1 MNASDLRRV
10 LADVPGWLGDEE
22 ALALFELARGCTGR
36 GAIVELGSWRGRSTI
51 CLALGSKEGA
61 GVPVVAVDRHMDK
74 TFVDFQENIRQAG
87 VADLVRPIRAT
98 SDEAFAEFDEPIEL
112 IFIDASHKYE
122 DVRRDFDQWVPL
134 VVEGGTV
141 AMHDTTWEGSKLVSE
156 EAIYRSPYFKDV
168 RFVPSSTTV
177 GVKVQS
183 VTARDRRQSRRAL
196 LAKWTAELGMRVGR
210 FLPRSLVQAGRRAI
224 ASVGGAR

>member
-1 MNASDLRRV
+1 MDASGLRRV

-22 ALALFELARGCTGR
+22 AFALYELARRCTGR

-51 CLALGSKEGA
+51 CLALGSKDGP
-61 GVPVVAVDRHMDK
+61 GVPVVAVDRHTDK
-74 TFVDFQENIRQAG
+74 TFVDFQENIRRAG
-87 VADLVRPIRAT
+87 IADLVRPIRAT
-98 SDEAFAEFDEPIEL
+98 SDEAFGGFDEPIEL

-122 DVRRDFDQWVPL
+122 DVRRDFEQWVSL

-156 EAIYRSPYFKDV
+156 EEIYRSSHFKDV

-177 GVKVQS
+177 GVKAES
-183 VTARDRRQSRRAL
+183 VTAQDRRQSRRAL
-196 LAKWTAELGMRVGR
+196 LAKRTAELGMHVSR
-210 FLPRSLVQAGRRAI
+210 FLPKRLVRAGRRAI
-224 ASVGGAR
+224 ASVGDGR

>member
-1 MNASDLRRV
+1 MNASELRQA

-22 ALALFELARGCTGR
+22 AIALFELARGCTGR
-36 GAIVELGSWRGRSTI
+36 GAIVELGSWRGKSTI
-51 CLALGSKEGA
+51 CLALGSKEGS

-74 TFVDFQENIRQAG
+74 TFVDFQENIRKAG

-98 SDEAFAEFDEPIEL
+98 SDEAFADFDEPIEL

-210 FLPRSLVQAGRRAI
+210 FLPRSVVRTGRRAI
-224 ASVGGAR
+224 ASVGDRR

>member
-22 ALALFELARGCTGR
+22 AQALFELARGCTGR

-51 CLALGSKEGA
+51 CLALGSKEGS
-61 GVPVVAVDRHMDK
+61 GVPIVAVDRHMDK
-74 TFVDFQENIRQAG
+74 TFVDFQENIRKAG
-87 VADLVRPIRAT
+87 VADLVRPVRAT
-98 SDEAFAEFDEPIEL
+98 SDEAFADFDEPIEL

-196 LAKWTAELGMRVGR
+196 LAKWTAELGIRVGR
-210 FLPRSLVQAGRRAI
+210 FLPRSVVEAGRRAI
-224 ASVGGAR
+224 GSVGGAR

>member
-1 MNASDLRRV
+1 MNASELRQM

-22 ALALFELARGCTGR
+22 AFALYELARGCTGR

-51 CLALGSKEGA
+51 CLALGSKDGP

-74 TFVDFQENIRQAG
+74 TFVDFQENIRRAG

-122 DVRRDFDQWVPL
+122 DVRRDFAQWVPL

-156 EAIYRSPYFKDV
+156 EAIYQSPHFKEV

-177 GVKVQS
+177 GVKVES
-183 VTARDRRQSRRAL
+183 VTAQDRRQSRRAL
-196 LAKWTAELGMRVGR
+196 LAKWTAELGMHVSRY
-210 FLPRSLVQAGRRAI
+210 LPRSLVRAGRRAI
-224 ASVGGAR
+224 ASVGGTR

>member
-22 ALALFELARGCTGR
+22 ALALYEAARTCTGR
-36 GAIVELGSWRGRSTI
+36 GAIVEIGSWRGRSTI
-51 CLALGSKEGA
+51 CLALGSKDGP
-61 GVPVVAVDRHMDK
+61 GVPVVAIDRHTDK
-74 TFVDFQENIRQAG
+74 TFVDFQENIRRAG
-87 VADLVRPIRAT
+87 IADLVRPIRAT
-98 SDEAFAEFDEPIEL
+98 SDEAFTEFDEPIEL
-112 IFIDASHKYE
+112 IFIDASHKYD

-156 EAIYRSPYFKDV
+156 EAIYRSPHFKDV

-177 GVKVQS
+177 GVKVAS
-183 VTARDRRQSRRAL
+183 VTARDRRQSQRAL
-196 LAKWTAELGMRVGR
+196 LAKWTAELGMRVSR
-210 FLPRSLVQAGRRAI
+210 FLPERVIRLGRRTI
-224 ASVGGAR
+224 SSVGGR

>member
-1 MNASDLRRV
+1 MNASDLRQA

-22 ALALFELARGCTGR
+22 AFTLFELARGCTGR

-51 CLALGSKEGA
+51 CLALGSKEGS
-61 GVPVVAVDRHMDK
+61 GVPVIAVDRHMDK
-74 TFVDFQENIRQAG
+74 TFVDFQENIRRAG

-98 SDEAFAEFDEPIEL
+98 SDEAFTEFGERIEL
-112 IFIDASHKYE
+112 IFIDASHKYD

-156 EAIYRSPYFKDV
+156 ESIYRSRHFKDV

-177 GVKVQS
+177 GVKVAS
-183 VTARDRRQSRRAL
+183 VTARDRRQSQRAL
-196 LAKWTAELGMRVGR
+196 LAKWTAELGMRLSR
-210 FLPRSLVQAGRRAI
+210 FLPKQVIRLGRRTI
-224 ASVGGAR
+224 SSVGGR

>member
-1 MNASDLRRV
+1 MNASDLRRA

-51 CLALGSKEGA
+51 CLALGSKEGS

-74 TFVDFQENIRQAG
+74 TFVDFQENIRRAG

-98 SDEAFAEFDEPIEL
+98 SDEAFGDFDEPIEL

-156 EAIYRSPYFKDV
+156 EAIYRSPHFKDV

-177 GVKVQS
+177 GVKAQS

-196 LAKWTAELGMRVGR
+196 LAKWTAELGMRLRR
-210 FLPRSLVQAGRRAI
+210 FLPRSLVRAGRRTI
-224 ASVGGAR
+224 ASVGGGH

>member
-1 MNASDLRRV
+1 MDASELRRV

-22 ALALFELARGCTGR
+22 AFALYELARGCTGR

-51 CLALGSKEGA
+51 CLALGSKDGP
-61 GVPVVAVDRHMDK
+61 GVPVVAVDRHTDK
-74 TFVDFQENIRQAG
+74 TFVDFQENIRRAG
-87 VADLVRPIRAT
+87 IADLVRPIRAT

-134 VVEGGTV
+134 VVDGGTV
-141 AMHDTTWEGSKLVSE
+141 AMHDTTWEGSKIVSE
-156 EAIYRSPYFKDV
+156 EAIYRSSAFKDV

-177 GVKVQS
+177 GVKAEF

-196 LAKWTAELGMRVGR
+196 LAKRTTELGMQVSRY
-210 FLPRSLVQAGRRAI
+210 LPKRLVQLGRRTI
-224 ASVGGAR
+224 ASVGGGR

>member
-1 MNASDLRRV
+1 MDASELRRV

-22 ALALFELARGCTGR
+22 ALALYEAARACTGR
-36 GAIVELGSWRGRSTI
+36 GAIVEIGSWRGRSTI
-51 CLALGSKEGA
+51 CLALGSKDGP
-61 GVPVVAVDRHMDK
+61 GVPVVAIDRHTDK

-87 VADLVRPIRAT
+87 IADLVRPIRAT
-98 SDEAFAEFDEPIEL
+98 SDEAFTEFDEPIEL
-112 IFIDASHKYE
+112 IFIDASHKYD

-156 EAIYRSPYFKDV
+156 EAIYGSRHFKDV

-177 GVKVQS
+177 GVKVAS
-183 VTARDRRQSRRAL
+183 VTARDRRQSQRAL
-196 LAKWTAELGMRVGR
+196 LAKWTAELGMRVSR
-210 FLPRSLVQAGRRAI
+210 FLPKRVIRLGRRTI
-224 ASVGGAR
+224 SSVGGR

>member
-1 MNASDLRRV
+1 MNASELRRV

-22 ALALFELARGCTGR
+22 ALALFDLARGCTGR

-51 CLALGSKEGA
+51 CLALGSKEGS

-74 TFVDFQENIRQAG
+74 TFVDFQENVRRAG

-98 SDEAFAEFDEPIEL
+98 SDEAFAGFDEPIEL
-112 IFIDASHKYE
+112 IFIDASHKYD

-134 VVEGGTV
+134 VLEGGTV

-156 EAIYRSPYFKDV
+156 EAIYRSPHFKDV

-177 GVKVQS
+177 GVKVES
-183 VTARDRRQSRRAL
+183 VTAHDRRQSRRAL
-196 LAKWTAELGMRVGR
+196 LAKWTAELGMHVSR
-210 FLPRSLVQAGRRAI
+210 FLPKRLVRLGRRTI
-224 ASVGGAR
+224 ASVGGGR

>member
-51 CLALGSKEGA
+51 CLALGSKEGSA
-61 GVPVVAVDRHMDK
+61 VPVVAVDRHMDK
-74 TFVDFQENIRQAG
+74 TFVDFQENIQRAG

-122 DVRRDFDQWVPL
+122 DVRRDFDQWVPM

-141 AMHDTTWEGSKLVSE
+141 AMHDTTWEGSKIVSE
-156 EAIYRSPYFKDV
+156 EAIYRSPYFKNV

-210 FLPRSLVQAGRRAI
+210 FLPRSLVHAGRRAI

>member
-51 CLALGSKEGA
+51 CLALGSKEGSGA
-61 GVPVVAVDRHMDK
+61 PVVAVDRHMDK
-74 TFVDFQENIRQAG
+74 TFVDFQENIRRAG

-98 SDEAFAEFDEPIEL
+98 SAEALAEFDEPIEL
-112 IFIDASHKYE
+112 LFIDASHKYE
-122 DVRRDFDQWVPL
+122 DVRRDFDQWVPM

-141 AMHDTTWEGSKLVSE
+141 AMHDTTWEGSKVVSE
-156 EAIYRSPYFKDV
+156 EAIYRSAHFRDV

-177 GVKVQS
+177 GVKVES
-183 VTARDRRQSRRAL
+183 VTAQDRRQSRRAL
-196 LAKWTAELGMRVGR
+196 LAKRTAELGMHVSR
-210 FLPRSLVQAGRRAI
+210 FLPKRLVRVGRRAI
-224 ASVGGAR
+224 ASVGGGR